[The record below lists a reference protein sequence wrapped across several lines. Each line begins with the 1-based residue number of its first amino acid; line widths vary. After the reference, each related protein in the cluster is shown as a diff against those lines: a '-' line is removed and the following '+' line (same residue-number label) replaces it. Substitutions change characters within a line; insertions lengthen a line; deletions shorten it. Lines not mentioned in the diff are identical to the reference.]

1 LYQAIV
7 KDARGLAEPKGY
19 AEARKGGDCPAAE
32 QGLYW
37 SYETET
43 LIGKAA
49 MEAISDMTWLRQ
61 LALSSVERFE
71 LHGFGM
77 ALVSLPP
84 TPARHEE
91 RFRYRLLAFDPNLGK
106 PVLSVDLESGILGDY
121 CLAVQ
126 TGREHRVLAR
136 YDFPPSI
143 EEFRERALAEAE
155 AVLPPSPPIPMRGP
169 ARKRRRG

>member
-1 LYQAIV
+1 
-7 KDARGLAEPKGY
+7 
-19 AEARKGGDCPAAE
+19 
-32 QGLYW
+32 
-37 SYETET
+37 
-43 LIGKAA
+43 

-84 TPARHEE
+84 TAARHEE
-91 RFRYRLLAFDPNLGK
+91 RFRYRLLAFDPGLGK
-106 PVLSVDLESGILGDY
+106 PVVSVDLESGILGDY

-126 TGREHRVLAR
+126 AGSEHRVVAR
-136 YDFPPSI
+136 YDFPPGL

-155 AVLPPSPPIPMRGP
+155 AILPPAPPSPTRGP
-169 ARKRRRG
+169 ARRRKRA